1 MAPVSADKVKG
12 TPTSP
17 EVVKL
22 EDLNDD
28 PAAKSPLTKLAA
40 SGRVCRGSTVSSLVD
55 RLKLNRTDP
64 GEIMPVPLMWLLT
77 ITGVLPKYNSIVV
90 QPRWTMVF
98 TAGTVL
104 MVICELILLI
114 IYNSGLDGI
123 VSFCCGI
130 LWAAVVPVF
139 LSRAHG
145 WMRDHLPEAV
155 SGIITLGNHRRW
167 LWIATLYCLTLF
179 GAQFALMVLQA
190 IAHTEGCTIAG
201 IPATACAVLSAF
213 WGIGAALWLMVL
225 WLGLTLCVLVSPI
238 LRGSFDN
245 IADAMA
251 TTATDTG
258 KLTNAYVSG
267 LKVIADYNA
276 SFEFQSAFMILIECA
291 WFFLYVLGGNT
302 ALSAITG
309 IHLLVMFSALSCPS
323 IALERVKDGV
333 QWLEPAG
340 AEPNL
345 AGKAWAAY
353 QRLEL
358 EFRVK
363 RSVGGVTFYDVCFTR
378 NFVATTAWNLVGV
391 VVFIIPLLKAAGKIS
406 DEE

>member
-1 MAPVSADKVKG
+1 MAMRQKMAHVSADKVKG

-145 WMRDHLPEAV
+145 WMRDHLPEVSSLDQKSPEGSDQKFLFNQAV

-167 LWIATLYCLTLF
+167 LWIA
-179 GAQFALMVLQA
+179 
-190 IAHTEGCTIAG
+190 
-201 IPATACAVLSAF
+201 
-213 WGIGAALWLMVL
+213 
-225 WLGLTLCVLVSPI
+225 
-238 LRGSFDN
+238 
-245 IADAMA
+245 
-251 TTATDTG
+251 
-258 KLTNAYVSG
+258 
-267 LKVIADYNA
+267 
-276 SFEFQSAFMILIECA
+276 
-291 WFFLYVLGGNT
+291 
-302 ALSAITG
+302 
-309 IHLLVMFSALSCPS
+309 
-323 IALERVKDGV
+323 
-333 QWLEPAG
+333 
-340 AEPNL
+340 
-345 AGKAWAAY
+345 
-353 QRLEL
+353 
-358 EFRVK
+358 
-363 RSVGGVTFYDVCFTR
+363 
-378 NFVATTAWNLVGV
+378 
-391 VVFIIPLLKAAGKIS
+391 
-406 DEE
+406 